1 MIDAIKQSP
10 KPIILFIDEAHTLI
24 GSGNQEGGSDAAN
37 LLKPALA
44 RGELS
49 TVAATTWKEYKSI
62 FEKIALTR
70 RFQLVKLDEPTIDQA
85 VDILRGLNSVYEKAH
100 NVLITDDALKAAAEL
115 SARYISG
122 RQLPDKAIDV
132 LDTACARIAINMT
145 TPPKRLALLE
155 TLCHQRQLEIDMLE
169 RAQFL
174 GQEVD
179 SERLDVLRNQEL
191 ADEAEK
197 AALTQSWQQQK
208 AWWSRSS
215 HCVLS

>member
-1 MIDAIKQSP
+1 
-10 KPIILFIDEAHTLI
+10 
-24 GSGNQEGGSDAAN
+24 
-37 LLKPALA
+37 
-44 RGELS
+44 
-49 TVAATTWKEYKSI
+49 
-62 FEKIALTR
+62 
-70 RFQLVKLDEPTIDQA
+70 
-85 VDILRGLNSVYEKAH
+85 
-100 NVLITDDALKAAAEL
+100 
-115 SARYISG
+115 
-122 RQLPDKAIDV
+122 
-132 LDTACARIAINMT
+132 MT

-208 AWWSRSS
+208 SL
-215 HCVLS
+215 VE